1 MEQQFAGWRKKFFVI
16 WTGQGISTLTSS
28 IVQMAIIWYITGKTK
43 SAAVLSFA
51 TLAGFLPQAVLG
63 MFIGVLIDQHDRKK
77 IMICSDLVMSSACV
91 ALAVSGIWGDIPIW
105 LIFIVLFVR
114 SIGNAFY
121 APSLQAIMPSILP
134 KDQLTKYAGYSQ
146 SFESASM
153 IASPAIAAVLY
164 SMFPLKAILMLD
176 VLGAFFAVGT
186 LAAAAADTT
195 AAAADSS
202 AAADAATEA
211 AKAATGEGKK
221 VGVAMPTQS
230 SERWINDGANMKKQL
245 EALGY
250 EVDLQY
256 AEDDVQMQVSQIEN
270 MIASGVNCLVIASID
285 SSALVNVEEQAKNAG
300 IPIIAY
306 DRLLMDTDA
315 VSYYATFDNKGV
327 GTAIGNY
334 IKEAKDLDAAKAAGE
349 SYTIEFFMGSPDDNN
364 ALFLYNG
371 LMEVL
376 QPYLDDGTLVCKS
389 GRTSFED
396 TCILRWSQ
404 ETAQQNCENYL
415 TGFYADEKLDIC
427 ASAFDGFAYGC
438 KAALEGAGY
447 KVGEDWPLITGQDA
461 ELMAVKNIIS
471 GYQTA
476 TIYKDTRL
484 LAEKCVTMV
493 QAVLEGAEPEI
504 NDTEQYNNGKVVVPA
519 YLCTPVAVDKDN
531 YKEIIVD
538 GGYYTEEQL
547 AQ

>member
-1 MEQQFAGWRKKFFVI
+1 MKRKI
-16 WTGQGISTLTSS
+16 LTM
-28 IVQMAIIWYITGKTK
+28 I
-43 SAAVLSFA
+43 
-51 TLAGFLPQAVLG
+51 LG
-63 MFIGVLIDQHDRKK
+63 
-77 IMICSDLVMSSACV
+77 
-91 ALAVSGIWGDIPIW
+91 
-105 LIFIVLFVR
+105 
-114 SIGNAFY
+114 
-121 APSLQAIMPSILP
+121 
-134 KDQLTKYAGYSQ
+134 T
-146 SFESASM
+146 
-153 IASPAIAAVLY
+153 AIAASLLMGCGG
-164 SMFPLKAILMLD
+164 SKAAS
-176 VLGAFFAVGT
+176 GG
-186 LAAAAADTT
+186 
-195 AAAADSS
+195 
-202 AAADAATEA
+202 AATESKQESA
-211 AKAATGEGKK
+211 TGKEEAKEESVAKEATGEGKK

-230 SERWINDGANMKKQL
+230 SERWISDGANMKKQL
-245 EALGY
+245 ESLGY

-270 MIASGVNCLVIASID
+270 MIASGVDCLVIASID
-285 SSALVNVEEQAKNAG
+285 SSALVNVEEQAKNQG

-327 GTAIGNY
+327 GTAIGEY
-334 IKEAKDLDAAKAAGE
+334 IRDAKDLDAARAAGE

-438 KAALEGAGY
+438 KSALEGAGY

-461 ELMAVKNIIS
+461 ELMAIKNIIS
-471 GYQTA
+471 GYQTS

-504 NDTEQYNNGKVVVPA
+504 NDTEQYNNGKIVVPS

-531 YKEIIVD
+531 YQEIILD

>member
-1 MEQQFAGWRKKFFVI
+1 MKRK
-16 WTGQGISTLTSS
+16 LCS
-28 IVQMAIIWYITGKTK
+28 II
-43 SAAVLSFA
+43 
-51 TLAGFLPQAVLG
+51 LG
-63 MFIGVLIDQHDRKK
+63 TAM
-77 IMICSDLVMSSACV
+77 
-91 ALAVSGIWGDIPIW
+91 
-105 LIFIVLFVR
+105 
-114 SIGNAFY
+114 
-121 APSLQAIMPSILP
+121 
-134 KDQLTKYAGYSQ
+134 
-146 SFESASM
+146 
-153 IASPAIAAVLY
+153 
-164 SMFPLKAILMLD
+164 
-176 VLGAFFAVGT
+176 
-186 LAAAAADTT
+186 AAALLTGCGGAQESTATTAAQAAAGDTT
-195 AAAADSS
+195 AAANAD
-202 AAADAATEA
+202 TEA
-211 AKAATGEGKK
+211 PKAEATGKK

-285 SSALVNVEEQAKNAG
+285 SSALVNVENQAKDAG

-327 GTAIGNY
+327 GTAIGEY
-334 IKEAKDLDAAKAAGE
+334 IKVNKDLDQAKADGK

-415 TGFYADEKLDIC
+415 TGFYADEKLDIV

-447 KVGEDWPLITGQDA
+447 KVGEDWPMITGQDA
-461 ELMAVKNIIS
+461 ELMAVKNVIS
-471 GYQTA
+471 GYQTMS
-476 TIYKDTRL
+476 IYKDTRL
-484 LAEKCVTMV
+484 LAEKCVKMV
-493 QAVLEGAEPEI
+493 QAVLEGSEPEI
-504 NDTEQYNNGKVVVPA
+504 NDTEQYNNGSIVVPS
-519 YLCTPVAVDKDN
+519 YLCTPVAVDQAN
-531 YKEIIVD
+531 YQEIIVD
-538 GGYYTEEQL
+538 GGYYTEAQL

>member
-1 MEQQFAGWRKKFFVI
+1 M
-16 WTGQGISTLTSS
+16 
-28 IVQMAIIWYITGKTK
+28 
-43 SAAVLSFA
+43 
-51 TLAGFLPQAVLG
+51 
-63 MFIGVLIDQHDRKK
+63 KK
-77 IMICSDLVMSSACV
+77 ILALLLTLSMVFALSACG
-91 ALAVSGIWGDIPIW
+91 S
-105 LIFIVLFVR
+105 
-114 SIGNAFY
+114 
-121 APSLQAIMPSILP
+121 
-134 KDQLTKYAGYSQ
+134 SQ
-146 SFESASM
+146 EEE
-153 IASPAIAAVLY
+153 
-164 SMFPLKAILMLD
+164 
-176 VLGAFFAVGT
+176 
-186 LAAAAADTT
+186 TT
-195 AAAADSS
+195 PDDSS
-202 AAADAATEA
+202 TA
-211 AKAATGEGKK
+211 GEGSNL
-221 VGVAMPTQS
+221 VGVAMPTKDLQ
-230 SERWINDGANMKKQL
+230 RWNQDGENMKAQL
-245 EALGY
+245 EEAGY
-250 EVDLQY
+250 TVDLQY
-256 AEDDVQMQVSQIEN
+256 AANDIPTQVSQIEN

-285 SSALVNVEEQAKNAG
+285 SSALVNAEEQAKNAG

-315 VSYYATFDNKGV
+315 VSYYVTFDNKGV

-376 QPYLDDGTLVCKS
+376 QPYLDDGTLVCRS